1 MDSAPVKIEVTVPS
15 DVRVLAFVSKI
26 MHDTVHLIV
35 ADAARADTLAATIDV
50 CLTEALTNAIQHAHK
65 SEASRPVKLIFD
77 TAGGVLTIRIFDTG
91 PGFDMKLVPEPDF
104 EALKEHGRGLFIIKN
119 SMDSLSYT
127 PIPGGN
133 VLEMS
138 KRLLSL

>member
-1 MDSAPVKIEVTVPS
+1 M
-15 DVRVLAFVSKI
+15 LAYVSKL
-26 MHDTVHLIV
+26 MSDTVHV
-35 ADAARADTLAATIDV
+35 VVTDGARADTLSATIDV

-65 SEASRPVKLIFD
+65 SEAWRPIRLVFD
-77 TAGGVLTIRIFDTG
+77 TAGGVLSIRIFDSG

-127 PIPGGN
+127 PISGGGN

-138 KRLLSL
+138 KRLIAG